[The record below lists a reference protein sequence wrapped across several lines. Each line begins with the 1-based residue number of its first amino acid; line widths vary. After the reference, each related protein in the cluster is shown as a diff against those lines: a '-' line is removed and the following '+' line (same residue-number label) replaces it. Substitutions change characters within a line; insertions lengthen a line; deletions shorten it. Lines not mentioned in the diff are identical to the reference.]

1 MGLCL
6 KWKTYWHFWRPEW
19 TRLKPGFF
27 QLFTKRLE
35 KSRSAPIYLTGQ
47 TSSRLKTKENI
58 YCCCITYYLQE
69 EKEDKRL
76 KVFRAIPDMYNDM
89 FEKVSDQKTLFFCT
103 IEIKQIFFQIFYSLF
118 LWGQLT
124 YYISTVFQDMCPS
137 FCLFL
142 TEKAYN

>member
-1 MGLCL
+1 MVLCL
-6 KWKTYWHFWRPEW
+6 KWKIYWHFWRPEW

-35 KSRSAPIYLTGQ
+35 NLEAPPIYRTGQ

-89 FEKVSDQKTLFFCT
+89 FEKSLWSKNSLLLYYRNKT
-103 IEIKQIFFQIFYSLF
+103 KQIFFQISLTFF
-118 LWGQLT
+118 LRHSPANLKGQTPVLIGLFKLT
-124 YYISTVFQDMCPS
+124 SSKCG
-137 FCLFL
+137 
-142 TEKAYN
+142 